1 MSFIPRVACKNCGT
15 QFSALRMRCP
25 NCGAAHIRRTARSAP
40 AKASAGAS
48 AVAGFSQW
56 QMIFGAILI
65 VAVIVAVIILIT
77 ASLNPPATTVTT
89 SETPPLP
96 SFTPPLITDE
106 PEPTPT
112 PEPTTPVS
120 SITIH
125 TSWDSATPVTDFTV
139 RVGDSVPLVADV
151 YPTEA
156 RTTAKVSWRST
167 DEGVCTV
174 SSDGVVTAV
183 GSGSCQIIA
192 DSGGV
197 TQQTIARVP

>member
-15 QFSALRMRCP
+15 QYSALRMRCP
-25 NCGAAHIRRTARSAP
+25 NCGAPRVRQTARSAP
-40 AKASAGAS
+40 ARASDGS
-48 AVAGFSQW
+48 AAAAGFTQW
-56 QMIFGAILI
+56 QLIFGGILI

-77 ASLNPPATTVTT
+77 ASLNPPASKVETV
-89 SETPPLP
+89 ETPPLP
-96 SFTPPLITDE
+96 SIMPIEVTET
-106 PEPTPT
+106 PEPTPE

-120 SITIH
+120 SITLH
-125 TSWDSATPVTDFTV
+125 TSWDSATPITDFTV

-156 RTTAKVSWRST
+156 RTTATISWRST
-167 DEGVCTV
+167 NEEVCTV

-192 DSGGV
+192 DAGGV

>member
-1 MSFIPRVACKNCGT
+1 MSFIPRVACRNCGT

-25 NCGAAHIRRTARSAP
+25 NCGAAHVRRTSRSAP
-40 AKASAGAS
+40 ARASGNAAP
-48 AVAGFSQW
+48 AAALSQW
-56 QMIFGAILI
+56 QMIFGGILV

-77 ASLNPPATTVTT
+77 ASLNPPATTVAP
-89 SETPPLP
+89 SETPALP
-96 SFTPPLITDE
+96 SLTPPLMTEE

-112 PEPTTPVS
+112 PEPTTAVS

-139 RVGDSVPLVADV
+139 RVGDTVPLVADV

-156 RTTAKVSWRST
+156 RTTAKVNWRST

-192 DSGGV
+192 DSGSV